1 MKYEVQCG
9 LNNLIWFFLSLGVV
23 AVVFIVGSTYIQ
35 VGSNATHTAFVV
47 PIWDSNNHNKKVDSC
62 GGWIP

>member
-23 AVVFIVGSTYIQ
+23 AVVFIVGSTHIQ
-35 VGSNATHTAFVV
+35 VASNATHTSTEAAVKC
-47 PIWDSNNHNKKVDSC
+47 P
-62 GGWIP
+62 